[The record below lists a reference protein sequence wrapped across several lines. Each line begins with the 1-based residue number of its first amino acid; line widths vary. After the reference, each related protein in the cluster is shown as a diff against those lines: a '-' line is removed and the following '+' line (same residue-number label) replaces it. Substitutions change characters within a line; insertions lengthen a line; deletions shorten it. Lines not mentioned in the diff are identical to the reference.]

1 MRHSISLVALA
12 LASAVFALPTPKDS
26 SSDDSGFTRGDTT
39 SGDDSDSSSSADSDI
54 TTSSSGLGD
63 SSTTSSSYGSY
74 PTTTATGSYQTTSS
88 SGSLPTFTPSPTAT
102 PVNTLSPVDTAT
114 ATATATGT
122 AAFPTSTSASTSNS
136 TSTTTTNLL
145 ACGSA
150 QYDPLAYNCFDAS
163 FLCPIIAG
171 HATFRCADACYLP
184 DLYVCTD
191 NQLSAASVT
200 ATGQTFPTGF
210 PTGTMT
216 LGGSGSG
223 QTATATGTGAV
234 ETGLVFGSTT
244 DRSSETSDEA
254 ASGTTDKR
262 GYAEVW

>member
-1 MRHSISLVALA
+1 MRYSISLIALA

-63 SSTTSSSYGSY
+63 SSTTSSVYGSY
-74 PTTTATGSYQTTSS
+74 PTTTTGSYQTTSS

-102 PVNTLSPVDTAT
+102 PVNTASSVDTAT
-114 ATATATGT
+114 ATGTG
-122 AAFPTSTSASTSNS
+122 AAAPTSTSASTSNS
-136 TSTTTTNLL
+136 TSSTTTNLL
-145 ACGSA
+145 PCGSA

-223 QTATATGTGAV
+223 QTATGTGTGAGAV

-262 GYAEVW
+262 GYAQVW